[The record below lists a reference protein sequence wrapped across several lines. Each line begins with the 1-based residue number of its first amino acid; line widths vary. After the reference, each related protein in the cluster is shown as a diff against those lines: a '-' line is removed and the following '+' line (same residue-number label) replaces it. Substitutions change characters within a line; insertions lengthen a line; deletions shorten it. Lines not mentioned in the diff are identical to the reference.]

1 MCDWARASYRP
12 RLHTSNHVVVHV
24 FTRRIKGQ
32 GIHYFKILLDGQT
45 LRSEPFSPLRG
56 NSYLFVF
63 LQPLSEQLRVKEE
76 KLEDSPRPWERT
88 EESAQGLLV
97 PRMMDRGNHYLSRCH
112 LRACRVTPKINME
125 MVKLMV
131 MN

>member
-32 GIHYFKILLDGQT
+32 GIQHYFKILLDGQT

-56 NSYLFVF
+56 NSISFC
-63 LQPLSEQLRVKEE
+63 LS
-76 KLEDSPRPWERT
+76 PTPFRT
-88 EESAQGLLV
+88 TASDGREVRRLA
-97 PRMMDRGNHYLSRCH
+97 
-112 LRACRVTPKINME
+112 
-125 MVKLMV
+125 
-131 MN
+131 